1 MPIFAVLAFK
11 GSCCS
16 SSVRFAQL
24 PGLEGALAGGGCGLG
39 LARLP
44 DVLGLGV
51 AGPMA
56 AMVSARLTAA
66 FMAKGSPL
74 RSVMLSG
81 KEPCSSKWTF
91 RVRGLTILPSSLYGG
106 CLRDVLGEATAL
118 PAHSEPDLLAQLAPV
133 GAAVRL
139 RLRLMRAVSSSGVGA
154 LQG

>member
-11 GSCCS
+11 GSVTLS

-24 PGLEGALAGGGCGLG
+24 PGLEGAFAGGGCGLG

-56 AMVSARLTAA
+56 AIVSARLTAA

-106 CLRDVLGEATAL
+106 CLRDALGEATGGSACIL
-118 PAHSEPDLLAQLAPV
+118 GGFWAS
-133 GAAVRL
+133 
-139 RLRLMRAVSSSGVGA
+139 
-154 LQG
+154 